1 MCVFLCISLFVCA
14 AMRHARQQTK
24 FHNFSTVAAAVMLL
38 SVWIFSLCSFSVALK
53 RQSMLGL
60 KIDSLSNVNDDDI
73 SRIVFAKLYA
83 RQGGVEFLIKN
94 CLCPQPA

>member
-1 MCVFLCISLFVCA
+1 MCMCLGVCISLFVCA

-24 FHNFSTVAAAVMLL
+24 FHNFFTVAAAVCLDF
-38 SVWIFSLCSFSVALK
+38 FSLCSFSIALK

-73 SRIVFAKLYA
+73 ARIVFAKL
-83 RQGGVEFLIKN
+83 
-94 CLCPQPA
+94 

>member
-1 MCVFLCISLFVCA
+1 
-14 AMRHARQQTK
+14 
-24 FHNFSTVAAAVMLL
+24 
-38 SVWIFSLCSFSVALK
+38 
-53 RQSMLGL
+53 MLGL

-83 RQGGVEFLIKN
+83 MWGGVEFLIKN